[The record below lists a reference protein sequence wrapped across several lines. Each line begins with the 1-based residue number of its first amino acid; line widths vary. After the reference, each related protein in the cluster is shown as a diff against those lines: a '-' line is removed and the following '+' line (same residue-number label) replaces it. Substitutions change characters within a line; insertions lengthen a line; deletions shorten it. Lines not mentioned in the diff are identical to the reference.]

1 MTELLKKVYAS
12 RRASLTLR
20 LISHLAVLLSVLSYA
35 LLLAVSFTRSPLN
48 ALKLIAIT
56 AIPFL
61 LVSAMRRLINAPR
74 PYELYDFYT
83 LPPKEKRGSSFPSRH
98 VFSGF
103 LIATLTCLWS
113 LPLGICLF
121 VCGVLLALSRVLLG
135 IHFIRD
141 CVAGALIGVISGVIG
156 ALIASPF
163 V

>member
-1 MTELLKKVYAS
+1 MKELLKKVSES
-12 RRASLTLR
+12 RRVSLTLR

-121 VCGVLLALSRVLLG
+121 VSGVLLALSRVLLG

-141 CVAGALIGVISGVIG
+141 CVAGALIGVISGSIG

>member
-1 MTELLKKVYAS
+1 MTELLKKVSES
-12 RRASLTLR
+12 RRVSLTLR

-121 VCGVLLALSRVLLG
+121 VSGVLLA

-141 CVAGALIGVISGVIG
+141 CVTGALIGVISGSIG